1 MQRRGSLRTILC
13 AGTLALALG
22 APAGATAATRP
33 AVITGGAANVAQ
45 QTATLTGS
53 VDPNGAATTYFFQF
67 GTTVVYGATT
77 PETGVGGGDRAVRV
91 AANIGALAPATTY
104 HYRLVARNAE
114 GLTRGAD
121 RTFRTRRQ
129 PLGVSLAAT
138 PNPVPF
144 GGATVLA
151 GTLTGTGNSGRQVV
165 LQGNPFP
172 YTQGFANVSNAQV
185 TNAQG
190 GFAFPLLSVPLNT
203 QFRVLMPQNPSVAS
217 PIVSVGVS
225 VLVSTHLSTSR
236 VRRGSRVR
244 FSGTIRPARDGAQI
258 AFQKLRDGRWITIG
272 GTITHHGGRSFSRY
286 ARRVRIRRGGT
297 FRVFAGIV
305 DGNYVSGTGRARRI
319 STHR

>member
-1 MQRRGSLRTILC
+1 MQRRGSLRSILG
-13 AGTLALALG
+13 AGTLMLALV
-22 APAGATAATRP
+22 APAGAMAAARP
-33 AVITGGAANVAQ
+33 GVTTGAAANVAQ

-53 VDPNGAATTYFFQF
+53 VDPNASATNYFFQL
-67 GTTVVYGATT
+67 GTTVAYGAST
-77 PETGVGGGDRAVRV
+77 PQTAAGGGDRRV
-91 AANIGALAPATTY
+91 AVTANVGALAPATTY
-104 HYRLVARNAE
+104 HYRLVARNAL

-144 GGATVLA
+144 GGATVLG

-203 QFRVLMPQNPSVAS
+203 QYRVLMPQNPSVVS
-217 PIVSVGVS
+217 PIVSVGVA

-258 AFQKLRDGRWITIG
+258 AFQKLRGGRWITIG
-272 GTITHHGGRSFSRY
+272 GTITRHGGKSFSRY

-305 DGNYVSGTGRARRI
+305 DGNYVSSTGRARHI